1 MTYKIDN
8 LFPTQLYCSTVS
20 DVDFINSTI
29 DRCIDKIDFRMNDT
43 WGPTHY
49 LSTSD
54 FEDDIISEHGLEE
67 LSKEIY
73 KHLTAY
79 CKEVGFTFET
89 YNIKSWFTRTERGN
103 YAHIHNHGLADISG
117 VYYYKTNGKDGKIF
131 FESPNPHFDTSR
143 CYFWKGYRREYDP
156 EEGHILL
163 FPSWLR
169 HGVETNQTD
178 DARISLSFN
187 IKFKG
192 FGLE

>member
-1 MTYKIDN
+1 LHKVKKIIDHH
-8 LFPTQLYCSTVS
+8 LRVYCSELNFPIR
-20 DVDFINSTI
+20 DYELN
-29 DRCIDKIDFRMNDT
+29 T
-43 WGPTHY
+43 WFS
-49 LSTSD
+49 L
-54 FEDDIISEHGLEE
+54 F
-67 LSKEIY
+67 K
-73 KHLTAY
+73 K
-79 CKEVGFTFET
+79 
-89 YNIKSWFTRTERGN
+89 GN

-178 DARISLSFN
+178 DVRISLSFN